1 MGRRRRLLIALLA
14 VLIGGVVRP
23 PVALTGRM
31 PVPPQSQPA
40 TATSPSGELPAEI
53 LASLSSVG
61 DFAFNFDHP
70 AVYGL
75 LEHLQNTP
83 LAPGHTRQPVDIADW
98 RVLLE
103 RPSDFRG
110 EPVVVEGVVGH
121 NRPWEYVGAEH
132 PGLGAV
138 WQLDLERR
146 DQPIACTVL
155 LTHDAGDIPLR
166 ATIRVT
172 GYFVM
177 IRQYYSE
184 TNRVRQAALLAA
196 QAPTIVAQAAPR
208 ATAEPARGWMWLIV
222 VLTAGLLV
230 TWILLRRSAI
240 GRPRDLEALHAEREA
255 PMSLAD
261 DLAAWAAEDETAGD
275 QDEQPDRIERR

>member
-1 MGRRRRLLIALLA
+1 MGRRRRLLIAFLGI
-14 VLIGGVVRP
+14 LIGCVVWP
-23 PVALTGRM
+23 PVAGAW
-31 PVPPQSQPA
+31 QSQPT
-40 TATSPSGELPAEI
+40 TAASPSGELPAEV
-53 LASLSSVG
+53 LASLQGVE

-75 LEHLQNTP
+75 LEYLQNTP
-83 LAPGHTRQPVDIADW
+83 LSPGHVRQPVEIEDW

-110 EPVVVEGVVGH
+110 EPVVVEGLVGH

-138 WQLDLERR
+138 WQLEIERR

-184 TNRVRQAALLAA
+184 TKRVRQAALLAA
-196 QAPTIVAQAAPR
+196 QAPTLVAQAAPR
-208 ATAEPARGWMWLIV
+208 TATEPARGWMWLIV

-240 GRPRDLEALHAEREA
+240 GGQRDLQTLHAEREA

-261 DLAAWAAEDETAGD
+261 DLAAWATGDETAGD
-275 QDEQPDRIERR
+275 EQDERPDNSQQP